1 MLTLSPEVWKSKLWA
16 IKFSSESFRSKKV
29 PSVPTDSEKT
39 GIFTNTHWEYT
50 MKRTW
55 LRHNAA
61 LFLRP
66 LFLSLSL
73 PFHDAQKI
81 HCSSAEWVRGMELKL
96 CYDHLCGRGGFLHQE
111 RAQTRWEQSHTKRGG
126 GGKNSK
132 CHKKQNSAKKNRNNK
147 ERDVESKITWTW
159 LEFEINCTFMKLTT
173 ICSWNSCFLVRATV
187 GGINVSLHIYNPLCV
202 WMSVWVHVQKDVYLY
217 KVFCCSDAEQ
227 YYYYYDAFILHK
239 GPFSKTAMTSF
250 QND

>member
-1 MLTLSPEVWKSKLWA
+1 
-16 IKFSSESFRSKKV
+16 
-29 PSVPTDSEKT
+29 
-39 GIFTNTHWEYT
+39 

-55 LRHNAA
+55 LSHNAA

-111 RAQTRWEQSHTKRGG
+111 RAQTRWEQSHTLNE
-126 GGKNSK
+126 GKKHSK

-147 ERDVESKITWTW
+147 ERDGESKIAWTW
-159 LEFEINCTFMKLTT
+159 LKFEINCTFRNRTT
-173 ICSWNSCFLVRATV
+173 ICSWNSCSLLFRLLWKALTSRCMRIYAHILSTV
-187 GGINVSLHIYNPLCV
+187 CVNVSAERCVFIYISAALILDTIITIT
-202 WMSVWVHVQKDVYLY
+202 MFS
-217 KVFCCSDAEQ
+217 
-227 YYYYYDAFILHK
+227 YYITD
-239 GPFSKTAMTSF
+239 PFQRLMTSF
-250 QND
+250 HSYYQM